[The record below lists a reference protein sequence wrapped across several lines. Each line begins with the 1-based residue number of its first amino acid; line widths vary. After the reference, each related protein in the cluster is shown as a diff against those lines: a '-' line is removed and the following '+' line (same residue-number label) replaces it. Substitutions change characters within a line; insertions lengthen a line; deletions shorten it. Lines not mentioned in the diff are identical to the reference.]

1 MLLSSNRSC
10 AALALLLAGLSL
22 TACGPAQP
30 PLPEIAPPDLA
41 DPPFTISPET
51 TYLTR
56 PLRDDGYVDYAAA
69 TNEQMSHGVTVENNA
84 AVLLLEACGPDL
96 LDAKYQQEFFE
107 LLGMPVLPAEGAYLQ
122 AFDDYVKE
130 QRPAGNEAAEQADP
144 TGKPDEPL
152 VVATARPWNAE
163 EFPLLARWLN
173 DGQKPLEL
181 AMAASERPKFY
192 SPALGGEET
201 LNATPLPATRCGR
214 RVAQALV
221 DRAMLSAERGD
232 IDSAWS
238 DLLASHRLA
247 RLVAQGLGVVNSL
260 VATGIE
266 RMTCTADH
274 ALAAVLIDPQRIG
287 KLLDDLNALP
297 PLPPFADQIDGFDR
311 LAYLD
316 AVRAV
321 AQAGPQILTGER
333 VLAQGAPEDWLANSY
348 NLDWDVALR
357 EGNDWYDRIAAMHRL
372 PTWTER
378 TKAAAEL
385 TREMNALPGPS
396 NASAFLG
403 QVTSG
408 LIARDDA
415 SKQMAAILIRLYA
428 PAFTR
433 IDRH

>member
-1 MLLSSNRSC
+1 
-10 AALALLLAGLSL
+10 
-22 TACGPAQP
+22 
-30 PLPEIAPPDLA
+30 
-41 DPPFTISPET
+41 
-51 TYLTR
+51 
-56 PLRDDGYVDYAAA
+56 
-69 TNEQMSHGVTVENNA
+69 
-84 AVLLLEACGPDL
+84 
-96 LDAKYQQEFFE
+96 
-107 LLGMPVLPAEGAYLQ
+107 
-122 AFDDYVKE
+122 AFDDYVNSLGS
-130 QRPAGNEAAEQADP
+130 ADNESAEQADP
-144 TGKPDEPL
+144 TDKPDEQL
-152 VVATARPWNAE
+152 VAATARPWNAK
-163 EFPLLARWLN
+163 EFPLLAGWLN

-181 AMAASERPKFY
+181 AVAASERPKFY

-201 LNATPLPATRCGR
+201 LNATPLPATRAGR

-221 DRAMLSAERGD
+221 ARAMQSAERGD
-232 IDSAWS
+232 FDPAWS

-247 RLVAQGLGVVNSL
+247 RLVSQGLGVVNSL

-274 ALAAVLIDPQRIG
+274 ALAAVVTDPERIG
-287 KLLDDLNALP
+287 KMLDDLNALP

-316 AVRAV
+316 MVRAV

-348 NLDWDVALR
+348 SIDWDVALR

-372 PTWTER
+372 PTWAER
-378 TKAAAEL
+378 AKAAAEL

-428 PAFTR
+428 PAFSASTGIETSAAVSLDLAR
-433 IDRH
+433 LSLALAGYHARHGKYPAELKALSPEWLAKIPLDGFSDAAFHYQPHDDGYLLYSIGANGTDDGGASADTEHPHADDLAIRRDAAKP